1 MPRNDDPESRK
12 KLDPWRVILAC
23 LLDKLDSHD
32 IPAIIDK
39 SGMEVDW
46 TLTKQ
51 ENYSHKYRTNAYRP
65 RIVRAYNALTD
76 DERLR
81 VCLIVSKEL
90 TLRGFNEQLNADLAG
105 IGWQIENDRL
115 SPAKQ
120 RVREL
125 FFLPNTQHDSYV
137 EIRKIARD
145 ARHSVR
151 IVDPYLD
158 ETLFNL
164 FCHVDESMKIELP
177 TSKLPNDFMHEVETF
192 RKQYPQIAIKVR
204 RAKDFHDR
212 FIIIDDK
219 KCWHIG
225 YSIKDAGNRAFSL
238 SRIEDPK
245 KLR

>member
-51 ENYSHKYRTNAYRP
+51 ENCSHKYRTNAYRP

-120 RVREL
+120 RV
-125 FFLPNTQHDSYV
+125 
-137 EIRKIARD
+137 
-145 ARHSVR
+145 
-151 IVDPYLD
+151 
-158 ETLFNL
+158 
-164 FCHVDESMKIELP
+164 
-177 TSKLPNDFMHEVETF
+177 
-192 RKQYPQIAIKVR
+192 
-204 RAKDFHDR
+204 
-212 FIIIDDK
+212 
-219 KCWHIG
+219 
-225 YSIKDAGNRAFSL
+225 
-238 SRIEDPK
+238 
-245 KLR
+245 